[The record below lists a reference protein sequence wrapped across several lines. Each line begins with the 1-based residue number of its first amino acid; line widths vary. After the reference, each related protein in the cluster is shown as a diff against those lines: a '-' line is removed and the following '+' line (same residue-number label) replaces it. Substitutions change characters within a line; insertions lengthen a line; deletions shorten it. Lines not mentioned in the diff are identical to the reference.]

1 MMENTITIFGITVTI
16 DRVAFTIPGVN
27 WEIYWYGIIITVG
40 FVLAVVYGM
49 KRCKV
54 FGINPDR
61 MLDVILVTAPA
72 AILCARL
79 YYVLFEGMPITDFFD
94 IHNGGLAILGGVIG
108 AAVVGAV
115 MCKVR
120 KVNILSALDIA
131 ALGFLIGQGIGRWGN
146 FVNQEAYGT
155 YTGSDWFGMTGGRI
169 SQEMGDGL
177 VHPCFLYESV
187 WCLLGFLILH
197 LISKK
202 RKWNGEIATL
212 YLIWYGFGR
221 FFIEGLRTDSLY
233 IGSSNIRVSQLLSAL
248 MVIAGIVLLLMG
260 LVRYRNKKIDA
271 TYVPL
276 FDEEQEQIRS
286 AEQLAELEQ
295 QRKEQQKD
303 GVPPEAAQPAV
314 QQEDTTTE
322 SVHLEAQQDADLK
335 TQLPAEP
342 SCDEAV
348 AEESSF
354 SRQQQE
360 HQKQKQAGQPQ
371 DQPERQ
377 KGKEEQTNGDNH

>member
-1 MMENTITIFGITVTI
+1 MMENTITIFGVTVTI
-16 DRVAFTIPGVN
+16 DRVAFTIPGVH

-40 FVLAVVYGM
+40 FLLAVAYGM
-49 KRCKV
+49 KRCKS
-54 FGINPDR
+54 FGIHPDR

-79 YYVLFEGMPITDFFD
+79 YYVLFEGMQITEFFN

-120 KVNILSALDIA
+120 KVNILSALDAA

-260 LVRYRNKKIDA
+260 LVRDRNKKIDA

-276 FDEEQEQIRS
+276 FDAEQEQIRS

-303 GVPPEAAQPAV
+303 GAPPEAVQPAV

-322 SVHLEAQQDADLK
+322 SVHPEAQQDADLK
-335 TQLPAEP
+335 AQLPAEP
-342 SCDEAV
+342 SCDEAA
-348 AEESSF
+348 AEESSS